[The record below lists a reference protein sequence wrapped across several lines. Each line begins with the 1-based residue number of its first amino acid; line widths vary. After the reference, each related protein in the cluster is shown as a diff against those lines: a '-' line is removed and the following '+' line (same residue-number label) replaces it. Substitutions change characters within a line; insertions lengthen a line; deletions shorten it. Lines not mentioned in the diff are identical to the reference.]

1 MMFVRN
7 DCKVFRFCRS
17 KCHRHFKAKH
27 NPRKTAWTKIHRKL
41 HGKEM
46 EIDSTFD
53 LEKKRNTPIKYDR
66 NVWVKTVQAM
76 KTIDKIR
83 QARTERFHKARLAK
97 MTKVHRTLAEK
108 ELQKHKHLM
117 DAPTKEE
124 VKAKRVAK
132 KKALL
137 EETRADKMEVE

>member
-1 MMFVRN
+1 MG
-7 DCKVFRFCRS
+7 
-17 KCHRHFKAKH
+17 AKH

-83 QARTERFHKARLAK
+83 QARTERFHKARLSK
-97 MTKVHRTLAEK
+97 MTKVYRTLAEK
-108 ELQKHKHLM
+108 EIAKHSHLLEE
-117 DAPTKEE
+117 PTKEQ
-124 VKAKRVAK
+124 VKAKRLAK
-132 KKALL
+132 KKAALA
-137 EETRADKMEVE
+137 ETRADKMEVD